1 MQLLALSLNYR
12 NAPLA
17 LRERITF
24 SDDQALAALAHLRR
38 SLPQLAESAIVST
51 CSRSEIYACVD
62 DPASAAAAL
71 IGWLARDNA
80 ALRRELQAHVRVL
93 EHEAAARHVF
103 RVASGLDSMVL
114 GEPQIL
120 GQMKR
125 AARTAHTAGTLGSL
139 LHQLFQRA
147 FAAAKEVR
155 TRTHIG
161 RGSVSHAAAA
171 VALAR
176 GLFGDLSGSRV
187 LLIGAGAMIE
197 SVAPHFAAEK
207 PREIVIAN
215 RTPERGERIARE
227 LSGRA
232 NLDTCS
238 LGDLPERLQ
247 HFDIVVSCT
256 GSPEPL
262 VTCAMVRR
270 SQCARMD
277 MPLLIVDVGVPRD
290 VEPQAASLP
299 GVSLYSVDDLGKLAQ
314 ARMSVRAEALAQ
326 AAGIVDAHV
335 RTLMEWMALRPCVP
349 LLRRLNE
356 QAERL
361 RATELERARRIV
373 AHGHPVEQALC
384 SLAAGLS
391 NKLLHAPRTLLHGS
405 TAPELA
411 QRLLNDWVGAL
422 ERGVRL

>member
-1 MQLLALSLNYR
+1 MQLLVLSLNYR
-12 NAPLA
+12 SAPLA
-17 LRERITF
+17 LRERLAF
-24 SDDQALAALAHLRR
+24 SDEQALGALACLRR
-38 SLPQLAESAIVST
+38 LLPQVLESAIVST
-51 CSRSEIYACVD
+51 CNRTEIYACVE

-71 IGWLARDNA
+71 IGWLAGDSA
-80 ALRRELQAHVRVL
+80 PLRSELNPHVLVL

-103 RVASGLDSMVL
+103 RVACGLDSMVL

-155 TRTHIG
+155 TRTQIG

-176 GLFGDLSGSRV
+176 GLFGELSGSRV
-187 LLIGAGAMIE
+187 LFVGAGAMIE

-207 PREIVIAN
+207 PSEIAIAN
-215 RTPERGERIARE
+215 RTAERGERIARRF
-227 LSGRA
+227 SGRT
-232 NLDTCS
+232 NLATFG

-247 HFDIVVSCT
+247 DFDIVVSCT
-256 GSPEPL
+256 GSTQPL
-262 VTCAMVRR
+262 VTSAMVQR
-270 SQCARMD
+270 SQHARNG
-277 MPLLIVDVGVPRD
+277 MPLLIVDLGVPRD

-299 GVSLYSVDDLGKLAQ
+299 GVSLYTVDDLGKLVQ
-314 ARMSVRAEALAQ
+314 ARVSVRGDALAQ
-326 AAGIVDAHV
+326 AATIVDAHL
-335 RTLMEWMALRPCVP
+335 RPLMEWMALRPCVP

-361 RATELERARRIV
+361 RVAELERARRII

-391 NKLLHAPRTLLHGS
+391 NKLLHPPRTLLHGS
-405 TAPELA
+405 TAPKQA
-411 QRLLNDWVGAL
+411 QRLLDDWVEAL